1 MIMKKKINVVMM
13 VLFTIGQ
20 LISVF
25 SNIFRDKIAD
35 FSFGFLE
42 GLSFVFI
49 ISGFIYMCWCLAHG
63 KNPYNLIKFRK

>member
-1 MIMKKKINVVMM
+1 MKKRINVFMM
-13 VLFTIGQ
+13 VLFTAGQ

-25 SNIFRDKIAD
+25 TNIFKDKIAD
-35 FSFGFLE
+35 FSFGFFE

-63 KNPYNLIKFRK
+63 KNPYNLKKFKK